1 MVTQSAVV
9 TRRQVVPQ
17 RQHIAVRQCEC
28 RAIGRRD
35 FPPRLAAECLQRCVW
50 PARRR
55 NFALQRPSAAER
67 SRRTSSETAI
77 CRQNLWDAGR
87 RTRSSPWSGRAVLSG
102 GHHVGIFTQI
112 CAHHSAH
119 VYHFDDG
126 VDHRLATR
134 QVGAP
139 RRLSRAFGVGR
150 HLVHRARNFP
160 VRPASPPAEGDRRAG
175 AGRRSEAVSDRGAHL
190 NLQPAT
196 TGTPATDPRSHAS
209 RRRSAQFVRQ
219 GDETL
224 GESDCAICLAELQ
237 EGAELAMPRR
247 CGHVFHAECLAEWCK
262 TKGALAASC
271 PLCKRMISDEEE
283 EKRLAAAAT
292 PTASTTTSSRTD

>member
-1 MVTQSAVV
+1 M
-9 TRRQVVPQ
+9 
-17 RQHIAVRQCEC
+17 
-28 RAIGRRD
+28 
-35 FPPRLAAECLQRCVW
+35 L
-50 PARRR
+50 
-55 NFALQRPSAAER
+55 
-67 SRRTSSETAI
+67 
-77 CRQNLWDAGR
+77 
-87 RTRSSPWSGRAVLSG
+87 
-102 GHHVGIFTQI
+102 
-112 CAHHSAH
+112 
-119 VYHFDDG
+119 
-126 VDHRLATR
+126 
-134 QVGAP
+134 
-139 RRLSRAFGVGR
+139 
-150 HLVHRARNFP
+150 RARNFP

-175 AGRRSEAVSDRGAHL
+175 AGRRSEAVLDRGAHL

-283 EKRLAAAAT
+283 EKRLAAAAAAT
-292 PTASTTTSSRTD
+292 PTASTTTSSRTDESTDESSPPVGVEPRRPSTAARIATATTARAASRRRGRGSSGRRRAASSRGP